1 LEHLDP
7 GTLEPWNFGTL
18 ELWNIGTLEPWNP
31 GTLEHWNP
39 GTLEH
44 WNPGTLNNM
53 RGFIIKEFYHIFRDV
68 RTMIILFGMPVVQIL
83 LFGFALTNEI
93 KNARIAVLDYSKDD
107 VTAEILAKITSSGYF
122 ILEENLVSENQIE
135 DKFRQGKIKQVIIFE
150 DNFAESIENGKK
162 AGIHIIG
169 DASDPNTANLLANYT
184 QAIIKDY
191 QASLLMSQSAIPVLI
206 TPEPKLLFNPELKS
220 VFMFVPGIIT
230 ILLMLVCA
238 MMTSISIAREKEI
251 GTMEI
256 LLVSPL
262 KPIHI
267 ILGKVTPYVVLSLI
281 NAISI
286 LLLGYFVFG
295 MPMRGNLVL
304 LLLEAI
310 LFIFMAL
317 SMGILI
323 STISKTQQIA
333 LMISL
338 AGLMLP
344 TILLSGFIF
353 PVENMPE
360 VLQIISNLMPSK
372 WFIIIIKG
380 IMLKGVG
387 LQYIWKETL
396 IIILMTAFFIGLSVR
411 NFKIRLT

>member
-1 LEHLDP
+1 
-7 GTLEPWNFGTL
+7 
-18 ELWNIGTLEPWNP
+18 
-31 GTLEHWNP
+31 
-39 GTLEH
+39 
-44 WNPGTLNNM
+44 M

-68 RTMIILFGMPVVQIL
+68 RTMIILFGMPVAQIL

-93 KNARIAVLDYSKDD
+93 KNARIAVLDHSKDV
-107 VTAEILAKITSSGYF
+107 VTTEIIAKITSSGYF
-122 ILEENLVSENQIE
+122 ILEENLVSEDQIE

-150 DNFAESIENGKK
+150 DNFAENLEKDKK

-169 DASDPNTANLLANYT
+169 DASDPNTASLLANYT
-184 QAIIKDY
+184 RAIIKDY
-191 QASLLMSQSAIPVLI
+191 EANLILNQAAIPVLI
-206 TPEPKLLFNPELKS
+206 IPEPKLLFNPELKS

-230 ILLMLVCA
+230 VLLMLVCA
-238 MMTSISIAREKEI
+238 MMTSISIAREKEL
-251 GTMEI
+251 GTMEV

-262 KPIHI
+262 KPIQI

-281 NAISI
+281 NAVTI
-286 LLLGYFVFG
+286 LTLGYFVFG
-295 MPMRGNLVL
+295 MPMRGNLAL

-310 LFIFMAL
+310 LFIIMAL

-323 STISKTQQIA
+323 STISKNQQIA

-353 PVENMPE
+353 PVENMPI

-372 WFIIIIKG
+372 WFIIIIKA

-396 IIILMTAFFIGLSVR
+396 IIILMTAVFIGLSVR
-411 NFKIRLT
+411 NFKIRLA